1 MELVGGSCE
10 EEEEEVGGLG
20 GASLEEG
27 CWSVVGRG
35 GGVAG
40 EGSAGELVEGE
51 RRRRRKGEVRGGE
64 AERKRE
70 RKRKEEGKGGR
81 H

>member
-10 EEEEEVGGLG
+10 DEEVVGGLG

-27 CWSVVGRG
+27 CWSVVDGG
-35 GGVAG
+35 GGVGG

-51 RRRRRKGEVRGGE
+51 RRRRKGE
-64 AERKRE
+64 RE
-70 RKRKEEGKGGR
+70 REISHMHG
-81 H
+81 HILITPLALTYQV